1 MAHTGR
7 IAQLV
12 EQRTENPCVEGS
24 NPPPT
29 TMNLKAS
36 TLGGFFH
43 VLWDFQVKKGKPPE
57 GSRQPAMVGGIS
69 SMAGFCAYSKAES
82 IFESA
87 LKLALK
93 G

>member
-1 MAHTGR
+1 
-7 IAQLV
+7 
-12 EQRTENPCVEGS
+12 
-24 NPPPT
+24 
-29 TMNLKAS
+29 MNLKAS

-57 GSRQPAMVGGIS
+57 GSRQPAMVGGVS
-69 SMAGFCAYSKAES
+69 FMGGFCAYSKAES
-82 IFESA
+82 IFESV